1 MNTQNTPQHAPNRFS
16 AGVVKTTAVLAA
28 TGVLMALGLGAAAA
42 HVSVTPASTSEG
54 GYTELTFRVPSE
66 SEDALTE
73 KVEVQLPTET
83 PFTSLRALPV
93 EGWSVEIVRG
103 ELPEPVTI
111 DGTEITEGPLSVIWT
126 ANDEE
131 HSLSSEEYQ
140 NFSLSVGRLPE
151 AGTTVNLPTIQT
163 YTDGSVAS
171 WDQPTEE
178 GGEEPEEPAP
188 FFVTTAGGT
197 GHGAAAEEGTEETA
211 EEGSGEESAA
221 TEQAS
226 ATSSTSP
233 ATWVALVAGL
243 IGLAA
248 GVFALMRSGK
258 ARTN

>member
-1 MNTQNTPQHAPNRFS
+1 MNSHDMSQHSPRLFS
-16 AGVVKTTAVLAA
+16 TGAVKTVA
-28 TGVLMALGLGAAAA
+28 TLVTTGALMALGLGAAAA
-42 HVSVTPASTSEG
+42 HVSVTPESTSEG
-54 GYTELTFRVPSE
+54 SFTELTFRVPSE

-73 KVEVQLPTET
+73 KVEVKLPTET

-93 EGWSVEIVRG
+93 EGWTAEIVRG

-131 HSLSSEEYQ
+131 HALSADEYQ
-140 NFSLSVGRLPE
+140 KFSLSVGRLPE
-151 AGTTVNLPTIQT
+151 AGTTVTLPLSQS
-163 YTDGSVAS
+163 YTDGSVS
-171 WDQPTEE
+171 NWDQPTEE
-178 GGEEPEEPAP
+178 GGEEPEDPAP

-197 GHGAAAEEGTEETA
+197 DHGPEAEATEETA
-211 EEGSGEESAA
+211 TESAEEPAA

-226 ATSSTSP
+226 TTSSTSP
-233 ATWVALVAGL
+233 VTWVALAAGL

-258 ARTN
+258 ARAS